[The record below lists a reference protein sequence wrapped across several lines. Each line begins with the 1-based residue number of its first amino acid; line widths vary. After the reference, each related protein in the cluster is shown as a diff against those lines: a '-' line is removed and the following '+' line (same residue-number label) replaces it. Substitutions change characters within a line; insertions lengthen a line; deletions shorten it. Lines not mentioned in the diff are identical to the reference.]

1 MKYRKFVYLLC
12 AIVALAMIAY
22 EHHPEMKANA
32 KDSQNGKLIVS
43 LINAK
48 NEEMGTAVLTETP
61 KGVRIELEA
70 EGLKPGIHAI
80 HFHEYGS
87 CTPPD
92 FMSAGAHFNPG
103 NKKHGLKNPMGPH
116 AGDMVNIFA
125 DSHGRVKTV
134 LFNSMVTL
142 QEGKPNSLRDA
153 DGSALIIHERGDDQ
167 TTDPS
172 GNSGARILCG
182 VIK

>member
-1 MKYRKFVYLLC
+1 MKYGKLIYVIC
-12 AIVALAMIAY
+12 AILVLTMVTY
-22 EHHPEMKANA
+22 ENQSEMRASA
-32 KDSQNGKLIVS
+32 KNSKSENLIVS

-48 NEEMGTAVLTETP
+48 NEEMGTAVLTETSR
-61 KGVRIELEA
+61 GVRIELEA
-70 EGLKPGIHAI
+70 EGLRPGIHAI

-92 FMSAGAHFNPG
+92 FMSAGAHFNPDH
-103 NKKHGLKNPMGPH
+103 KKHGLKNPLGPH
-116 AGDMVNIFA
+116 AGDMQNIFA

-134 LFNSMVTL
+134 LFDPRVTL

-153 DGSALIIHERGDDQ
+153 DGSALIIHEKGDDQ
-167 TTDPS
+167 TTEPS
-172 GNSGARILCG
+172 GNSGGRILCG

>member
-1 MKYRKFVYLLC
+1 MKYQKLIYALC
-12 AIVALAMIAY
+12 AMLALIVIAFV
-22 EHHPEMKANA
+22 HHPHLSANA
-32 KDSQNGKLIVS
+32 KDAQNGKLIVS

-48 NEEMGTAVLTETP
+48 NEEMGTAKLSETA

-70 EGLKPGIHAI
+70 EGLTPGIHAI

-92 FMSAGAHFNPG
+92 FMSAGAHFNPE

-125 DSHGRVKTV
+125 DRHGHVKTV

-142 QEGKPNSLRDA
+142 KEGKPNSLRDA
-153 DGSALIIHERGDDQ
+153 DGSALIIHEKGDDQ
-167 TTDPS
+167 VTDPS
-172 GNSGARILCG
+172 GNSGDRILCG

>member
-1 MKYRKFVYLLC
+1 MV
-12 AIVALAMIAY
+12 IY
-22 EHHPEMKANA
+22 EHHPEMMANA
-32 KDSQNGKLIVS
+32 KDSNHEPLVVS
-43 LINAK
+43 LLNAK
-48 NEEMGTAVLTETP
+48 NEEMGTAKLTETP
-61 KGVRIELEA
+61 RGVRIELEA

-92 FMSAGAHFNPG
+92 FMSAGAHFNPQH
-103 NKKHGLKNPMGPH
+103 KKHGLKNPEGPH
-116 AGDMVNIFA
+116 AGDMPNIFA

-134 LFNSMVTL
+134 VFNPMVTL

-153 DGSALIIHERGDDQ
+153 DGSALIIHEKGDDQ
-167 TTDPS
+167 VTDPS
-172 GNSGARILCG
+172 GNAGARVLCG

>member
-1 MKYRKFVYLLC
+1 VKYRKFIYLLC
-12 AIVALAMIAY
+12 AIVALSTIAY
-22 EHHPEMKANA
+22 EHYPEMKANA
-32 KDSQNGKLIVS
+32 KDIHSGKLIVS

-48 NEEMGTAVLTETP
+48 NEEMGTATLTETP

-70 EGLKPGIHAI
+70 DGLTPGIHAI

-92 FMSAGAHFNPG
+92 FMSAGSHFNPEH
-103 NKKHGLKNPMGPH
+103 KKHGLKNPMGPH
-116 AGDMVNIFA
+116 AGDMMNIFA
-125 DSHGRVKTV
+125 DSHGHVKTV

-167 TTDPS
+167 MTDPS
-172 GNSGARILCG
+172 GNSGDRILCG